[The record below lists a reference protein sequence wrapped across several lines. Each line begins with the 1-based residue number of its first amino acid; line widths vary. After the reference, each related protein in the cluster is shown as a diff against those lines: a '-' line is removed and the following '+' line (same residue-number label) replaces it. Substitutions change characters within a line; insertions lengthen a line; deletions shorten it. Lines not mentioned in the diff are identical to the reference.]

1 MPFVSELELEE
12 ELEEEHPFSL
22 WLREAE
28 LEHPEWPSWPFPAR
42 DYTRG
47 LFAGPP
53 GSAQPS
59 PGGAP
64 RPPQTQSR
72 PMPWPTQNHV
82 ANPFDIPFRW
92 IAHVAIMKTGQK
104 QPDSHG
110 SGVLISD
117 VHVLT
122 AAHVVSDVL
131 KDPARFSVL
140 VTIALDGEK
149 SLATRTLSKR
159 PDVPYEFLKGD
170 EAYDYAIL
178 TLSSGIADLKPR
190 ELKGAKLCYWG
201 SSQCGGGT
209 TAVPVEPGPPGAV
222 AGPIIV
228 RPPNLSGETAFT
240 AGYPRNRG
248 RIYMWAF
255 SGMLAGASPQRPVM
269 SYLGSLTEGQSGSP
283 VWIQQDGTINLVGVA
298 VSRGRVNRI
307 IRLSWDMVY
316 RLSEW
321 MLKAEKSPELEFK
334 GDQSKGR
341 TSVFEARAQRRGAPV
356 RFAES
361 VYEVLPQVSEEFEE
375 HELPP
380 KGLAV
385 LDHIHIPKKPDAAHP
400 GTFTAG
406 TLTKLTRDD
415 LNPLFYTPAGLLIL
429 DSSPTGLQNCLDRWI
444 ASGFGGLL
452 GSATQ
457 TAPGARDIVHVALV
471 DLTGQKLTAPEFAG
485 WGASVDMYGASV
497 PKILALYATFQ
508 LRCDLRDLA
517 NRTSPSDGKQLEAK
531 AIAQWSAKGFK
542 AGLPDLAWLFDIR
555 KWSPSATLDFTT
567 AAKSAI
573 GHIDDNCQSGT
584 LIAKVSMPYIGSLAW
599 QSGLYHPMRSGL
611 WLRSSYCNMG
621 SWASPVKTP
630 WVHNATALSAAAYF
644 TLLAQGRLVD
654 NASSAAIKT
663 ALRSGCTTSLFP
675 ALPVVASK
683 CGIYGGWIHDC
694 AWIQDSSVRYVVAVL
709 SKLSTA
715 THRSL
720 YTQLCAQL
728 DALVRQNNQ
737 SPKAPCI

>member
-1 MPFVSELELEE
+1 MSFASELEREE
-12 ELEEEHPFSL
+12 EREEERPFSL
-22 WLREAE
+22 WPTEAE
-28 LEHPEWPSWPFPAR
+28 LSGEFGPS
-42 DYTRG
+42 
-47 LFAGPP
+47 
-53 GSAQPS
+53 
-59 PGGAP
+59 
-64 RPPQTQSR
+64 RPPQTGQR
-72 PMPWPTQNHV
+72 GVPAPTVNHV

-92 IAHVAIMKTGQK
+92 IARVEILQNGKSQRLA
-104 QPDSHG
+104 PHG

-122 AAHVVSDVL
+122 AAHVVRDVL
-131 KDPARFSVL
+131 NDPGQFSVQ
-140 VTIALDGEK
+140 VTIALDRGK
-149 SLATRTLSKR
+149 SLVTRTLSKR
-159 PDVPYEFLKGD
+159 PDVPDEFLRGD
-170 EAYDYAIL
+170 DAYDYAIL
-178 TLSSGIADLKPR
+178 TLGSRIADLTPR
-190 ELKGAKLCYWG
+190 PLNGAKLCYWG

-209 TAVPVEPGPPGAV
+209 TAVPVEPA
-222 AGPIIV
+222 
-228 RPPNLSGETAFT
+228 NLDRETSFT
-240 AGYPRNRG
+240 AGYPGNRG
-248 RIYMWAF
+248 GTDMWAF
-255 SGMLAGASPQRPVM
+255 SGMLIARPQSPI
-269 SYLGSLTEGQSGSP
+269 LIFTGSLTEGQSGSP
-283 VWIQQDGTINLVGVA
+283 AWIRQGGTINLVGVV
-298 VSRGRVNRI
+298 VSRGSVNRI
-307 IRLSWDMVY
+307 IRLSWDMVQ
-316 RLSEW
+316 RLNGW
-321 MLKAEKSPELEFK
+321 MLKGERSPEFEFK
-334 GDQSKGR
+334 GDQ
-341 TSVFEARAQRRGAPV
+341 RRVQAS
-356 RFAES
+356 FAES
-361 VYEVLPQVSEEFEE
+361 VYEVIPQVSEEFEE

-380 KGLAV
+380 KGLAL
-385 LDHIHIPKKPDAAHP
+385 LDHMHIPKTPDAAHP
-400 GTFTAG
+400 GTFAAG

-429 DSSPTGLQNCLDRWI
+429 DSSPTGLQNCLDRLI

-457 TAPGARDIVHVALV
+457 TAPGARDIAHVALV

-485 WGASVDMYGASV
+485 WGASVDIYGASV
-497 PKILALYATFQ
+497 PKILALYGAFQ
-508 LRCDLRDLA
+508 LRSDLRDLA

-531 AIAQWSAKGFK
+531 AVAQWNAKGFK

-555 KWSPSATLDFTT
+555 KWTPSATLDFTT

-573 GHIDDNCQSGT
+573 AHIDDNCLAGT

-611 WLRSSYCNMG
+611 WLRSSYCDMG